1 MDRGGKKKDFMEALA
16 SAGAD
21 RKHVA
26 RSKHAFHEVLGEL
39 LERAQREGVVRETS
53 PSARSSR

>member
-1 MDRGGKKKDFMEALA
+1 MEALA